1 MKISELPR
9 AEKVNNEDV
18 FPVVQDG
25 ETKKAPKEALQIP
38 DDVGITDAGNLV
50 LTVSG
55 EKIGEGVP
63 LPKTEVDQTYSPEST
78 NAQSGVAVAETV
90 NGAQKYT
97 DGKVMRLINSIAV
110 PDGETATMLK
120 ISKDVDGA
128 NFSLHNIMFSMKLI
142 LPAAQTVTVR
152 LRTNGGQRYLV
163 YKTGVA
169 AKSNLFITG
178 EAKVFSS
185 GTFTNACYTSA
196 DVDLSGMSQA
206 STYSNLATNQISK
219 TNISDIEI
227 FIYDASSNFVPLQAG
242 SSIELWG
249 C

>member
-1 MKISELPR
+1 MKISELPV

-25 ETKKAPKEALQIP
+25 ATKKAPKEALQIP

-63 LPKTEVDQTYSPEST
+63 LPKTEVDQTYLPESA
-78 NAQSGVAVAETV
+78 NAQSGVAVAEAVAAANT
-90 NGAQKYT
+90 YT
-97 DGKVMRLINSIAV
+97 DGKVMRLINSVTI

-128 NFSLHNIMFSMKLI
+128 NFSLNNIMFSMKLI
-142 LPAAQTVTVR
+142 LSAAQTVTIR
-152 LRTNGGQRYLV
+152 LRTDNGGRYLV

-169 AKSNLFITG
+169 AKANLFIAG
-178 EAKVFSS
+178 EAKVFSN
-185 GTFTNACYTSA
+185 GTNSNVNYITS
-196 DVDLSGMSQA
+196 DVDLSGTAIASQTGSFA
-206 STYSNLATNQISK
+206 SNDISK
-219 TNISDIEI
+219 VNISDIEI
-227 FIYDASSNFVPLQAG
+227 FLYDTSNQFVPLQAG